1 MATKA
6 PSGRSGVNNYGAQ
19 SPVKNIGTPQH
30 GVGGEI
36 KTTRIA
42 PAATHAGHG
51 QVNPGSKVQGYPNAS
66 GGGAGYQP
74 ATKHAANAT
83 QMGKKETSNS
93 K

>member
-30 GVGGEI
+30 GVGGSI
-36 KTTRIA
+36 KTTHIKA
-42 PAATHAGHG
+42 AATHAGHR
-51 QVNPGSKVQGYPNAS
+51 QVNPGSGVKGNPNAT
-66 GGGAGYQP
+66 GGGAGYQA

-83 QMGKKETSNS
+83 MVGKKEASNS